1 MKGIDKIYHLVAGFV
16 IALGFGLI
24 NPFLGL
30 VAGITAGL
38 AKDIIWDL
46 YLKRGSFEVLDILAT
61 IIGAILGTAT
71 AILTINY
78 IL

>member
-16 IALGFGLI
+16 IALVFGLI

-46 YLKRGSFEVLDILAT
+46 YLKKGTFEVLDILAT

-71 AILTINY
+71 AIL
-78 IL
+78 LRMV

>member
-1 MKGIDKIYHLVAGFV
+1 MGKDKLYHLIAGFV
-16 IALGFGLI
+16 IAFVFGLTS
-24 NPFLGL
+24 PFWGL

-46 YLKRGSFEVLDILAT
+46 YLKKGTFEVLDIFVT
-61 IIGAILGTAT
+61 VMGAILGTAA

>member
-1 MKGIDKIYHLVAGFV
+1 MEKDKLYHLIAGFV
-16 IALGFGLI
+16 IAFVFGLVS
-24 NPFLGL
+24 PFWGL

-46 YLKRGSFEVLDILAT
+46 YLKKGMFEVLDIFVT
-61 IIGAILGTAT
+61 VIGAIFGAAS